1 MKLSQEQAETVAKQ
15 LNYRHNGLVL
25 AIAQDLNTSRVLMV
39 AFMNEEAVKK
49 SLTTGMMHYWSLER
63 GKLWKKGEQSG
74 NSQYIEE
81 VLVDCDLDAMLFK
94 VRQLGGA
101 CHRGFFSCFFRK
113 IAGKQLKVVEV
124 QVFDPKKI
132 YK

>member
-1 MKLSQEQAETVAKQ
+1 MKLSQEEAEAVAKH

-25 AIAQDLNTSRVLMV
+25 AITQDLTTSRVLMV

-49 SLTTGMMHYWSLER
+49 SLITGMMHYWSLER

-74 NSQYIEE
+74 NFQYIEE
-81 VLVDCDLDAMLFK
+81 VLVDCDNDAMLFK

-113 IAGKQLKVVEV
+113 ISGKQFTVVEV
-124 QVFDPKKI
+124 QLFDPKKV